1 MTTEQNLKNIF
12 QSSIDESFDL
22 DYTKIDPIPTA
33 SEFQNCLPKAIEP
46 NETLSDGTYSM
57 DIYFAFYKVY
67 GIDSEGNCYVA
78 NNYNSIELIFINKI
92 EEYELAIE
100 QAKKDEKDLASW
112 LSHQ

>member
-1 MTTEQNLKNIF
+1 MTDQELKNLF
-12 QSSIDESFDL
+12 QLSIEESFDL
-22 DYTKIDPIPTA
+22 HYTKVDSIPTA
-33 SEFQNCLPKAIEP
+33 IKFQECLINEIEP

-100 QAKKDEKDLASW
+100 QAKEDEKDLASW